1 MMLPKQQKENVKQKK
16 KFYQKAWFMWIWL
29 ILFPPLGIFLMW
41 KTGKFSII
49 KRIIAT
55 IIATGYFA
63 LPIILVIFTTLPLYY
78 SQKELLK
85 DFNNEVDSLGLS
97 YSISDT
103 KVDDGFITSKLGENI
118 TLIESIDDNDK
129 IHELIMIGQGEGLD
143 IILLMGVF
151 IGMTN
156 PSLSQEEVGKVL
168 NDLHLFEEDY
178 DYQESEETVKKG
190 LIRYHLKYDQTAG
203 VIFSVSQVN

>member
-1 MMLPKQQKENVKQKK
+1 MLPKQQKENVKQKI

-63 LPIILVIFTTLPLYY
+63 LPIIIAIFTTPSLYY
-78 SQKELLK
+78 SQEELLK
-85 DFNNEVDSLGLS
+85 SFNKEVDSLGLS
-97 YSISDT
+97 YFISDT
-103 KVDDGFITSKLGENI
+103 KVEDGFITSKLDENI
-118 TLIESIDDNDK
+118 TLIENIDDNDK
-129 IHELIMIGQGEGLD
+129 IQELIMVGQGEGLD

-156 PSLSQEEVGKVL
+156 PTLSQEEVGQVL
-168 NDLHLFEEDY
+168 NDLHLFDEDY

-203 VIFSVSQVN
+203 VIFSVSKAN